1 MNDKDL
7 FTYDNAT
14 IHQISHEREKLE
26 KREKGDERFGIEGL
40 RWQVSSMQQGKSDAG
55 K

>member
-1 MNDKDL
+1 MN
-7 FTYDNAT
+7 
-14 IHQISHEREKLE
+14 EREKLE

-40 RWQVSSMQQGKSDAG
+40 GWQVSSMQQGKSEAG